1 MIDGLFKLH
10 SMSEEMYRYCKSK
23 EYSQQYNQNIFSQ
36 PNQLYSN
43 IKGDAYG
50 FHISESYSY
59 SEPIMIGFEE
69 IAGYF

>member
-1 MIDGLFKLH
+1 MQKQD
-10 SMSEEMYRYCKSK
+10 
-23 EYSQQYNQNIFSQ
+23 IFSQ

-69 IAGYF
+69 IAGYFE